1 MPAVTVNGPEAART
15 LRELV
20 AEESADS
27 ERNRT
32 LSERTVEA
40 LWQSGLMQW
49 GNPLEAGGCEPTFGE
64 MIETWIELAWQ
75 DGSLGWI
82 GIANLPSAAAC
93 AAYLPDEGFDEVFT
107 GHGNQVTAGGQFFPN
122 GLGETVEGGYRITGA
137 WNFGSGTGHAQ
148 YVAAGFM
155 PTVGGEVVLD
165 DGGIPPLLVAVIPR
179 EEIVFTDG
187 WYVQGLKGTGSYDY
201 NVADLFVPEY
211 RTFELFTRTP
221 RRGGSPAFR
230 MGLMPITAAGHA
242 SWALG
247 VAKSAID
254 DVTELALT
262 KVRMGEEA
270 SIAHKASFQRD
281 LSHHLAMWKAA
292 RLLVLATFS
301 DVEQAVKNGQDLTPG
316 HRADMRV
323 AATYATEA
331 SREIVQWAHL
341 AAGTTAIRE
350 GSRLE
355 RAFRDMYT
363 GTQHVFIGEKTYT
376 DAARIHLGLIE
387 DQLGM

>member
-1 MPAVTVNGPEAART
+1 MPVTVNGPEAARS
-15 LRELV
+15 LRHLV

-32 LSERTVEA
+32 LNRRTVEA
-40 LWQSGLMQW
+40 LWASGLMQW
-49 GNPLEAGGCEPTFGE
+49 CNPLEAGGCEPSFPE
-64 MIETWIELAWQ
+64 MIDTWIELAWQ

-93 AAYLPDEGFDEVFT
+93 AAYLPEAGFEEVFT
-107 GHGNQVTAGGQFFPN
+107 RHDHRVTAGGQFFPN
-122 GLGETVEGGYRITGA
+122 GSGETVEGGYRVTGA
-137 WNFGSGTGHAQ
+137 WNFGSGTGHAE
-148 YVAAGFM
+148 YVAAGFI
-155 PTVGGEVVLD
+155 PTVDGQMVAGD
-165 DGGIPPLLVAVIPR
+165 DGIPPLMVAVIPHD
-179 EEIVFTDG
+179 EIVFTDG
-187 WYVQGLKGTGSYDY
+187 WHVQGLKGTGSYDY
-201 NVADLFVPEY
+201 NVNDLFVPGY
-211 RTFELFTRTP
+211 RTFELFCRTP
-221 RRGGSPAFR
+221 IRGSSPAFR

-247 VAKSAID
+247 VSDSMLD

-262 KVRMGEEA
+262 KVRMGDEA
-270 SIAHKASFQRD
+270 SIAHRTSFQRN
-281 LSHHLAMWKAA
+281 LSHHRAMWKAA
-292 RLLVLATFS
+292 RLLVVTTFG
-301 DVEQAVKNGQDLTPG
+301 DVEQAVKNGQDLTPTQ
-316 HRADMRV
+316 RADMRV

-341 AAGTTAIRE
+341 AAGTSAIRE

-376 DAARIHLGLIE
+376 DAAQIHLGLID
-387 DQLGM
+387 DQLGL